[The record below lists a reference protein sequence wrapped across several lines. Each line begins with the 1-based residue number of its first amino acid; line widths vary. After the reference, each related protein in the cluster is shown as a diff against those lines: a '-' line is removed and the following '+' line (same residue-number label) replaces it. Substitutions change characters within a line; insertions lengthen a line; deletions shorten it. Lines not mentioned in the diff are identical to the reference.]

1 MEENSQTPTRPG
13 FIRRALRRVGIILG
27 TVAVGAIA
35 VGAVMGA
42 TTMISA
48 NSVKIE
54 TETGAPLLTVST
66 TVIEVQDSYA
76 IPQEFVGQIEPRRI
90 ADLGFEAGGTIEE
103 ITVDEGWPVSEGTV
117 LATLDTRVLEAQLRQ
132 QKAAKDALIAQRDLA
147 ELTAKRQEA
156 LADRNFASQQRA
168 DETRLRVVELDA
180 RLAEIDAA
188 ITGVEVQ
195 LDKSVIRAPFDG
207 LIGRRLADDGARV
220 GPSSP
225 VLEVLE
231 RAEPRLRIGLAPEIA
246 VGLMRDKPY
255 TVSIEGQTFDAWL
268 ESRRGDID
276 PRTRTLPVLFE
287 LRDADPA
294 ALPYGLVTRL
304 SVARDVMDRGAWVPV
319 GALTEG
325 TRGLWN
331 LMRIDRDAPEGPV
344 VVRESVEIL
353 YADEDRAYIR
363 GGLTDGMEI
372 VSDGVHRVAS
382 GQRVVTAGG

>member
-1 MEENSQTPTRPG
+1 MEETSQTPTHPG
-13 FIRRALRRVGIILG
+13 FVRCALRRLGIVLG

-54 TETGAPLLTVST
+54 TETGAAPLTVST
-66 TVIEVQDSYA
+66 TVIAVQESYA
-76 IPQEFVGQIEPRRI
+76 IPQEFVGQIEPRRS
-90 ADLGFEAGGTIEE
+90 ADLGFEAGGTIAE
-103 ITVDEGWPVSEGTV
+103 ITVDEGWPVSEGAV
-117 LATLDTRVLEAQLRQ
+117 LARLDTRVLEAQLRQ

-147 ELTAKRQEA
+147 ELTADRQEA

-195 LDKSVIRAPFDG
+195 LDKSIIRAPFDG

-220 GPSSP
+220 GPSAP

-246 VGLMRDKPY
+246 VGLMSDKPY
-255 TVSIEGQTFDAWL
+255 TVKIAGREFDAWL

-287 LRDADPA
+287 LRDADPTE
-294 ALPYGLVTRL
+294 LPYGLVTRL
-304 SVARDVMDRGAWVPV
+304 SVARNVKDRGAWVPV

-331 LMRIDRDAPEGPV
+331 LMHIDRSAPEGPV

-353 YADEDRAYIR
+353 YADEDRAYVR
-363 GGLTDGMEI
+363 GGLTNGMEI

-382 GQRVVTAGG
+382 GQRVVTGEG